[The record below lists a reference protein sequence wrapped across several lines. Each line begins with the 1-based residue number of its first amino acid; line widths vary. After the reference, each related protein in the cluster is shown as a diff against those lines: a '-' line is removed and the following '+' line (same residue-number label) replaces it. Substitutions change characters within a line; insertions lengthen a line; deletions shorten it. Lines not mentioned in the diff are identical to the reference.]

1 MQSRNIKVRLN
12 DESISQ
18 AISSLKEYKKTLKYK
33 QAALMKELGE
43 HGFEVM
49 VREIDSYPM
58 PYSKDDLINSVSYEC
73 TGRTV
78 TIYNAS
84 DHALFVEF
92 GTGIVGSRSPHP
104 HDTIGYHYDVNNHGD
119 DGWYYRDEGEWQW
132 TKGMPSR
139 PFAHGTYETLR
150 AELIDIV
157 KKVFQQ

>member
-1 MQSRNIKVRLN
+1 MQSKSIKVRLN

-49 VREIDSYPM
+49 IRHIDFYPM
-58 PYSKDDLINSVSYEC
+58 PYSYDELINSVGYEC
-73 TGRTV
+73 TGKTAV
-78 TIYNAS
+78 IYNTS
-84 DHALFVEF
+84 DHAIYVEF
-92 GTGIVGSRSPHP
+92 GTGIVGSHYPHP

-119 DGWYYRDEGEWQW
+119 DGWYYRDGKEIQW

-150 AELIDIV
+150 AELTDIV